1 MIIHVYGVFNTILF
15 VVLCEMFIE
24 TFAEKRELPKKWY
37 RYALLV
43 CMVIMDYGV
52 SVALDS
58 NIILKEIV
66 IIGLGTLFMWLCF
79 SQSYI
84 KTAIMVLLYHGICI
98 VLDYISILAISKCFP
113 TVTMERLSEPLV
125 FSIMGALSQML
136 LICFI
141 LFLRRCLV
149 KKSAEMMTALEWLR
163 FSVFPIFTI
172 IVLVAL
178 LTNFEIPQSDRQ
190 KNILISIAF
199 GLLVMNII
207 VFSLIND
214 ILKRQV
220 RIAEDELLL
229 ERVKNE
235 TGMYRAISE
244 NYDKQL
250 KREHE
255 YKNQLSVIAAL
266 AHENKVDEIN
276 RYLKQYSD
284 DILIHMDLIDT
295 NNVIVNAVLNS
306 KYQETREKGIV
317 FVVKVN
323 DLSELKVKDEDIVLI
338 LSNLL
343 NNAIEANEGCE
354 EAVIKL
360 KFVLENNQVVIS
372 VVNTFSKAPLTD
384 GNKFKTTKTEDAD
397 RHGIGLENIKETV
410 EKYNGSC
417 VVKHDNKNF
426 KVAILLNNK
435 NE

>member
-1 MIIHVYGVFNTILF
+1 
-15 VVLCEMFIE
+15 
-24 TFAEKRELPKKWY
+24 
-37 RYALLV
+37 
-43 CMVIMDYGV
+43 
-52 SVALDS
+52 
-58 NIILKEIV
+58 
-66 IIGLGTLFMWLCF
+66 
-79 SQSYI
+79 
-84 KTAIMVLLYHGICI
+84 
-98 VLDYISILAISKCFP
+98 
-113 TVTMERLSEPLV
+113 
-125 FSIMGALSQML
+125 
-136 LICFI
+136 
-141 LFLRRCLV
+141 
-149 KKSAEMMTALEWLR
+149 MTALEWLR

-190 KNILISIAF
+190 KNILICIAF

-214 ILKRQV
+214 IMKRQV

-284 DILIHMDLIDT
+284 DILIHTDLIDT

-323 DLSELKVKDEDIVLI
+323 DLSKLKVKDEDIVLI

-360 KFVLENNQVVIS
+360 KFVLENNEVVIS

-417 VVKHDNKNF
+417 VIKHDDKNF
-426 KVAILLNNK
+426 KVAILINNN